1 MKNNATIQG
10 GLLDLLNVLDARAVV
25 DVYIQNNGVQ
35 VGSFRGLRV
44 YEILTDKE
52 IYRTYRSYKV
62 VGLNLS
68 LVTCILIEEEA

>member
-1 MKNNATIQG
+1 MEKNANIRG
-10 GLLDLLNVLDARAVV
+10 RFKDLLDVMDARTVV

-35 VGSFRGLRV
+35 VVSFKGLRV

-62 VGLNLS
+62 IGLNLG
-68 LVTCILIEEEA
+68 LVTCILIEEA